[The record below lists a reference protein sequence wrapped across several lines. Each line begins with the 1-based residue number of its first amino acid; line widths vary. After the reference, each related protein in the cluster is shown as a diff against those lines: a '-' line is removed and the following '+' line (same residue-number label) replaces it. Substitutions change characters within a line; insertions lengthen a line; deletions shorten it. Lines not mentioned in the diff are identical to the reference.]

1 MIRQF
6 TRLLLLC
13 ALISLPNLSLF
24 AQTNCAI
31 KGVVTDFETGK
42 PILGAFVVFDA
53 KKTSFETDSTGS
65 FSFSTTC
72 GEHAVRVNYIGYI
85 PYAYLITINGTENLT
100 IRLQNKTTQLEEVIV
115 TSQGSVRTTETPA
128 LGVNS
133 LSMKAVQ
140 KMPPAAGEVDV
151 LRGMQM
157 LPGVSSVG
165 EGSNGVNVRG
175 GNVDQN
181 LIYLDNMP
189 IFNPTHMLGLFS
201 LFPTDAIREMDI
213 YKGSMPARYGG
224 RTSSVLDVKLT
235 EPSKESF
242 KLKGG
247 IGLISNRLNMEI
259 PLIKEK
265 LSLLTSA
272 RFSYNEYLIRFYN
285 KAFKS
290 LGTGVVPNNHA
301 SFYDLVNKL
310 SYRPTEKDNITL
322 STYISNDQYSVDSL
336 FEIAGALANKATI
349 KYGHQ
354 NFGLRWNHYFNSK
367 LNFNLLAVSSR
378 YATQTSVVD
387 TSAGLNLNSEIN
399 YKNLKG
405 ELTYIPSK
413 KQRINAG
420 ISAIRY
426 DLQAANLLPPAGSII
441 STVKVQPQQAYE
453 LAAFVADEYE
463 VSDKLLVEVG
473 LRLEQFFNMG
483 SYNVPVYAENIPK
496 TKESIGSTLAL
507 GANEVEKSYSRLEPR
522 LAIRYKLNDKNSLK
536 MGYNRTNQFLQLLA
550 NNTTP
555 LPNARWQLSNRYIEP
570 QQSDLFTIGYFNDSK
585 ARFWEYSLELYYR
598 QQKNI
603 NDYVNSADLQINQ
616 QIETQLLR
624 GSGKSYGI
632 EFLLSKKKGVMTGW
646 LSYTYARSLQQV
658 LGDFP
663 DKQQLNNGNW
673 FPAAV
678 DKPHSLNI
686 VTNFQTEKR
695 MSLAFTFVYS
705 TGRPFTAPVG
715 YYRVK
720 NDFIPIFTDR
730 NNDRISDYHRLDLSW
745 TIMPSIK
752 RIHYNS
758 NWVFTVYNLY
768 GRKNAYSYF
777 FKPNGYGIKPYKLS
791 IFSAPL
797 VSLTYNA
804 TFE

>member
-1 MIRQF
+1 MIQQL
-6 TRLLLLC
+6 TRYLILF
-13 ALISLPNLSLF
+13 ALFFLPNLTLF
-24 AQTNCAI
+24 AQTPCAI
-31 KGVVTDFETGK
+31 NGVVTDIETGK
-42 PILGAFVVFDA
+42 PILGAVVVFDA
-53 KKTSFETDSTGS
+53 KKTAFETDSSGR

-72 GEHAVRVNYIGYI
+72 GDHAVRVNYVGYI
-85 PYAYLITINGTENLT
+85 PYAYLITVKGTEELT

-224 RTSSVLDVKLT
+224 RTSSVLDVKLI

-272 RFSYNEYLIRFYN
+272 RFSYNEYLIKLYN
-285 KAFKS
+285 KLSKS
-290 LGTGVVPNNHA
+290 LSGDIPNNHA

-322 STYISNDQYSVDSL
+322 STYISNDTYSVDSL
-336 FEIAGALANKATI
+336 FEIAGALAKKATI

-378 YATQTSVVD
+378 YATNTRVVD
-387 TSAGLNLNSEIN
+387 TSAGLNLGSEIN

-426 DLQAANLLPPAGSII
+426 DLQAANLLPPAGSI
-441 STVKVQPQQAYE
+441 SLHVTAMRPTCWKVP
-453 LAAFVADEYE
+453 
-463 VSDKLLVEVG
+463 G
-473 LRLEQFFNMG
+473 L
-483 SYNVPVYAENIPK
+483 P
-496 TKESIGSTLAL
+496 
-507 GANEVEKSYSRLEPR
+507 
-522 LAIRYKLNDKNSLK
+522 
-536 MGYNRTNQFLQLLA
+536 
-550 NNTTP
+550 
-555 LPNARWQLSNRYIEP
+555 W
-570 QQSDLFTIGYFNDSK
+570 
-585 ARFWEYSLELYYR
+585 
-598 QQKNI
+598 
-603 NDYVNSADLQINQ
+603 
-616 QIETQLLR
+616 
-624 GSGKSYGI
+624 
-632 EFLLSKKKGVMTGW
+632 
-646 LSYTYARSLQQV
+646 
-658 LGDFP
+658 
-663 DKQQLNNGNW
+663 
-673 FPAAV
+673 
-678 DKPHSLNI
+678 
-686 VTNFQTEKR
+686 
-695 MSLAFTFVYS
+695 
-705 TGRPFTAPVG
+705 
-715 YYRVK
+715 
-720 NDFIPIFTDR
+720 
-730 NNDRISDYHRLDLSW
+730 
-745 TIMPSIK
+745 
-752 RIHYNS
+752 
-758 NWVFTVYNLY
+758 
-768 GRKNAYSYF
+768 
-777 FKPNGYGIKPYKLS
+777 
-791 IFSAPL
+791 
-797 VSLTYNA
+797 
-804 TFE
+804 